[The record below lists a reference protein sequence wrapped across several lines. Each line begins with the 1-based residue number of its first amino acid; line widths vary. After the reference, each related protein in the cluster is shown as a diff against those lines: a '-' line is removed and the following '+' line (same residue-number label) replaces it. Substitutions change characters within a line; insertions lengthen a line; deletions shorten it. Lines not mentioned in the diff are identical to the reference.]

1 MSQCLKL
8 RCASPDEML
17 SVSERPLALER
28 REDAAEV
35 QDGPRHDDAV
45 GTLESWAD
53 GWLAIRRRD
62 GRLTTV
68 DEAALVAGKVIPE
81 TPPRRPRPT

>member
-1 MSQCLKL
+1 MVRITPADVGS
-8 RCASPDEML
+8 RV
-17 SVSERPLALER
+17 SVRFW